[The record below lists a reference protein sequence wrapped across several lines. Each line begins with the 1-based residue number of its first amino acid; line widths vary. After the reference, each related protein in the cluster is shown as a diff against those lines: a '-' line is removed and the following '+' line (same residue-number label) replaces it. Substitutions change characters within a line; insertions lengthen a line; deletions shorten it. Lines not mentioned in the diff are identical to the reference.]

1 MARSQTTT
9 RDSLRAVLCATT
21 QDTKGARRVCVCVCV
36 LVITVLRP
44 QFKRCVSQH
53 RVWSSG
59 HCAVPLLLRT
69 QQPAPELASINIFC
83 SLAEKTTC
91 GAGKVTKPKHA
102 NTRREIYSL
111 MFFLGERERGA
122 KHFQNENQLA
132 EKYLHVLQ
140 PNTGNLLGGG
150 KPRKKKKRGIMRRG
164 DPGRGN
170 FRVFSRGWV
179 RAPPQ
184 TKTSDEDD
192 RRDEGR
198 RLEAS

>member
-122 KHFQNENQLA
+122 KHFQSENQLA
-132 EKYLHVLQ
+132 INISMYSNPTREIYLAGE
-140 PNTGNLLGGG
+140 TA
-150 KPRKKKKRGIMRRG
+150 KKKKKGE
-164 DPGRGN
+164 
-170 FRVFSRGWV
+170 S
-179 RAPPQ
+179 
-184 TKTSDEDD
+184 
-192 RRDEGR
+192 
-198 RLEAS
+198 

>member
-1 MARSQTTT
+1 MRGGKSHQT
-9 RDSLRAVLCATT
+9 
-21 QDTKGARRVCVCVCV
+21 
-36 LVITVLRP
+36 
-44 QFKRCVSQH
+44 
-53 RVWSSG
+53 
-59 HCAVPLLLRT
+59 
-69 QQPAPELASINIFC
+69 
-83 SLAEKTTC
+83 
-91 GAGKVTKPKHA
+91 KHA

-132 EKYLHVLQ
+132 INISMYSNPTREIYLAGE
-140 PNTGNLLGGG
+140 TA
-150 KPRKKKKRGIMRRG
+150 KKKKKGNHEMASRRG

-179 RAPPQ
+179 RGPTQ

>member
-21 QDTKGARRVCVCVCV
+21 QDTKGARRVCVYPSDH
-36 LVITVLRP
+36 RP
-44 QFKRCVSQH
+44 ASSIQACVSQH

>member
-1 MARSQTTT
+1 MRGGKSHQT
-9 RDSLRAVLCATT
+9 
-21 QDTKGARRVCVCVCV
+21 
-36 LVITVLRP
+36 
-44 QFKRCVSQH
+44 
-53 RVWSSG
+53 
-59 HCAVPLLLRT
+59 
-69 QQPAPELASINIFC
+69 
-83 SLAEKTTC
+83 
-91 GAGKVTKPKHA
+91 KHA

-122 KHFQNENQLA
+122 KHFQSENQLA
-132 EKYLHVLQ
+132 INISMYSNPTREIYLAG
-140 PNTGNLLGGG
+140 GN
-150 KPRKKKKRGIMRRG
+150 REKKKKRGIMRRG

>member
-1 MARSQTTT
+1 
-9 RDSLRAVLCATT
+9 
-21 QDTKGARRVCVCVCV
+21 
-36 LVITVLRP
+36 
-44 QFKRCVSQH
+44 
-53 RVWSSG
+53 
-59 HCAVPLLLRT
+59 
-69 QQPAPELASINIFC
+69 
-83 SLAEKTTC
+83 
-91 GAGKVTKPKHA
+91 
-102 NTRREIYSL
+102 

-150 KPRKKKKRGIMRRG
+150 NREKKKKGESRDGQQGRG

-170 FRVFSRGWV
+170 FRFFSRGWV
-179 RAPPQ
+179 RGPPP